1 MLSRLIATQVV
12 NWEGILLSAKVVSL
26 PPRAKESQAAGPTP
40 MQESSRVGT
49 SCAVWAGELLKP
61 SKPDTAWSWEV
72 PEIEGCSQ
80 NQVLGEKLKL
90 SVNSRM
96 ALESAVEAST

>member
-1 MLSRLIATQVV
+1 MLSRLVATKVV

-26 PPRAKESQAAGPTP
+26 PPRAKESQAAGP

-61 SKPDTAWSWEV
+61 SKPDRAWSWEV
-72 PEIEGCSQ
+72 PGIEGCSQ

>member
-1 MLSRLIATQVV
+1 M
-12 NWEGILLSAKVVSL
+12 LLSAKVESL
-26 PPRAKESQAAGPTP
+26 PPDPRKARQLP
-40 MQESSRVGT
+40 MQESSSAGT
-49 SCAVWAGELLKP
+49 SCAAWAGELLKP

-72 PEIEGCSQ
+72 PGIEGCSQ

-90 SVNSRM
+90 SVNSRV